1 MKYSRYIL
9 MRRLRSRARGAVP
22 CRLLAYN
29 DISTIGQDEN
39 CPKFRID
46 SEWLNSDKEVGL
58 GLDTSINP
66 TASCFK

>member
-9 MRRLRSRARGAVP
+9 IRRLRSRARGAVP

-46 SEWLNSDKEVGL
+46 SEWLNSDK
-58 GLDTSINP
+58 
-66 TASCFK
+66 